1 MNKKEL
7 LKKSTSILY
16 LVLVFLFL
24 YLPIILVVVYSF
36 SNNSNFTFSKGFT
49 LDGYREIFAPAN
61 REDLF
66 RALKNTFVLAIVS
79 SIASTILGSIA
90 AVGIHQFKPKTRMV
104 VDGVNQMPVINSETV
119 MAVSFMLFFMT
130 LKFPQGWT
138 RLILGHITFC
148 TPYVVLSVLPRLAS
162 MDNQTYE
169 AALDLG
175 ASPIKALFKVVLPYI
190 LPGIISG
197 FAMAFTI
204 SIDDFII
211 TQFNKG
217 SSGID
222 TLSTYLYS
230 SLKGQDGMKT
240 YWFPV
245 SSIIILLVITV
256 VLIVNVRKSI
266 VEAKKTNKS
275 NQVQKKVDVI

>member
-1 MNKKEL
+1 MNKKEI

-36 SNNSNFTFSKGFT
+36 SNNNNFTFSKGFT
-49 LDGYREIFAPAN
+49 LDGYRAIFAPEN
-61 REDLF
+61 RDTLF
-66 RALKNTFVLAIVS
+66 RAIKNTFVLAIIS
-79 SIASTILGSIA
+79 SIASTILGSLA

-119 MAVSFMLFFMT
+119 MAVSFMLFFAAF
-130 LKFPQGWT
+130 KFPQGWA
-138 RLILGHITFC
+138 RLIFGHITFC

-217 SSGID
+217 TTGID

-230 SLKGQDGMKT
+230 SLRGARGMKP

-245 SSIIILLVITV
+245 FSIIILIVITI
-256 VLIVNVRKSI
+256 VLVVNVRKAL
-266 VEAKKTNKS
+266 VEAKK
-275 NQVQKKVDVI
+275 KKINSK

>member
-1 MNKKEL
+1 MNKKEI
-7 LKKSTSILY
+7 LKKSLSVFY
-16 LVLVFLFL
+16 LVLVLLFL
-24 YLPIILVVVYSF
+24 YLPIILVIVYSF

-49 LDGYREIFAPAN
+49 LDGYRAIFAPAN
-61 REDLF
+61 RNDLF
-66 RALKNTFVLAIVS
+66 RALKNTFVLAI
-79 SIASTILGSIA
+79 IASVVSTILGSIA
-90 AVGIHQFKPKTRMV
+90 AIGINQLKPKTKMV

-119 MAVSFMLFFMT
+119 MAVSFMLFFAAF
-130 LKFPQGWT
+130 KFPQGWT

-148 TPYVVLSVLPRLAS
+148 TPYVILSVLPRLAS
-162 MDNQTYE
+162 MDNQIYE

-230 SLKGQDGMKT
+230 SLKGQDGMKP

-245 SSIIILLVITV
+245 SSIIIMLVITV
-256 VLIVNVRKSI
+256 VLIVNARKVI
-266 VEAKKTNKS
+266 VESKKKKAKAVELKR
-275 NQVQKKVDVI
+275 

>member
-1 MNKKEL
+1 MDRKNVMKK
-7 LKKSTSILY
+7 IGQMLY
-16 LVLVFLFL
+16 LALVLLFL
-24 YLPIILVVVYSF
+24 YLPIILVIVYSF
-36 SNNSNFTFSKGFT
+36 SNNNNFTFSKGFT
-49 LDGYREIFAPAN
+49 FDGYKAIFAAEN
-61 REDLF
+61 RATLL
-66 RALKNTFVLAIVS
+66 RALRNTFLLATVS
-79 SIASTILGSIA
+79 SIGATLLGTLA
-90 AVGIHQFKPKTRMV
+90 AIGINQFKPKSRMI

-119 MAVSFMLFFMT
+119 MAVSFMLFFAAF
-130 LKFPQGWT
+130 KFPQGWT

-175 ASPIKALFKVVLPYI
+175 ASPIKALFKVVIPYI

-217 SSGID
+217 TTGID

-230 SLKGQDGMKT
+230 SLRGARGMKA

-245 SSIIILLVITV
+245 FSIILLLVITI
-256 VLIVNVRKSI
+256 VLVVNVRKSLA
-266 VEAKKTNKS
+266 ETKRKKLNK
-275 NQVQKKVDVI
+275 K